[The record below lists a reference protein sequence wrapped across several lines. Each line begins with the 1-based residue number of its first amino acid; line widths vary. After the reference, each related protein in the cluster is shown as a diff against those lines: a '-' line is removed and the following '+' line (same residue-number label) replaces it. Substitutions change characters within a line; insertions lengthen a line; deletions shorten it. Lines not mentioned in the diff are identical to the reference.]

1 MQRRRLATLALL
13 AGLIVSLPGMLEAQG
28 GRYGKNYFPNLPVV
42 TQDGKEVQFYDDLI
56 KGKIVVISFIYTSC
70 PDICPLATA
79 RLAQI
84 EEKLGEM
91 VGRDIFFISMT
102 VDPENDSPARLKAFA
117 DAFHVGPGW
126 TFVTGKPADVRAINA
141 KLGDRSRNLS
151 DHRNEIVLGNDMTG
165 EWTRDNVLGD
175 LDRVILTIRS
185 MDPKWRNEART
196 VPHTDA
202 SNTGYSMAGGH
213 PGQSMY
219 KKICAPCHTIGV
231 GDRVG
236 PDLRGITAKR
246 DHDWLVSFI
255 MDPEKLRARND
266 PLAVALAAKYPGV
279 RMPRLGIPRKD
290 ATDLVAYLEAEN
302 DKLTK
307 AAEAEAAGAPKHD
320 HSHHGHHGQG
330 QQGQQQQDHQHHR
343 H

>member
-1 MQRRRLATLALL
+1 MYRRVAATLSLL
-13 AGLIVSLPGMLEAQG
+13 AGLSISLPGTLDAQG

-42 TQDGKEVQFYDDLI
+42 TQDGKEVRFYDDLI

-79 RLAQI
+79 RLAQV
-84 EEKLGEM
+84 EEKLGDI

-102 VDPENDSPARLKAFA
+102 VDPETDTPTRLKAFA

-126 TFVTGKPADVRAINA
+126 QFVTGKPEDVRAINA

-151 DHRNEIVLGNDMTG
+151 DHRNEIVLGNDATG

-175 LDRVILTIRS
+175 IDRVIMTIRA
-185 MDPKWRNEART
+185 MDPKWREQVRIA
-196 VPHTDA
+196 PHVDA
-202 SNTGYSMAGGH
+202 SNTGIHFGGH

-219 KKICAPCHTIGV
+219 KKVCAPCHTIGV
-231 GDRVG
+231 GDRIG
-236 PDLRGITAKR
+236 PDLRGITARR

-255 MDPEKLRARND
+255 MDPERLRARKD
-266 PLAVALAAKYPGV
+266 PLAVALATKYPGV

-302 DKLTK
+302 ARLT
-307 AAEAEAAGAPKHD
+307 AAAQAASPDQPHD
-320 HSHHGHHGQG
+320 HQNHQAPR
-330 QQGQQQQDHQHHR
+330 QPDHQHHR

>member
-1 MQRRRLATLALL
+1 MSRRLAAGLALL
-13 AGLIVSLPGMLEAQG
+13 AAAVASLPGTLEARG

-42 TQDGKEVQFYDDLI
+42 TQDGKEVRFYDDLI

-70 PDICPLATA
+70 PDICPLTTA
-79 RLAQI
+79 RLAQV

-102 VDPENDSPARLKAFA
+102 VDPETDTPARLKAFA
-117 DAFHVGPGW
+117 DAFHAGPGW
-126 TFVTGKPADVRAINA
+126 QFVTGKPADVRAINA

-151 DHRNEIVLGNDMTG
+151 DHRNEIVLGNDATG
-165 EWTRDNVLGD
+165 EWARDNVLGD
-175 LDRVILTIRS
+175 IDRVIMTIRA
-185 MDPKWRNEART
+185 MDPKWREQVRT
-196 VPHTDA
+196 ATHVDA
-202 SNTGYSMAGGH
+202 SNTGIHFGGH

-219 KKICAPCHTIGV
+219 KKVCAPCHTIGV

-236 PDLRGITAKR
+236 PDLRGITARR

-255 MDPEKLRARND
+255 MDPERLRARKD
-266 PLAVALAAKYPGV
+266 PLAVALATKYPGV

-302 DKLTK
+302 ARLT
-307 AAEAEAAGAPKHD
+307 AAAQAASPDQLHDHQNHGAP
-320 HSHHGHHGQG
+320 
-330 QQGQQQQDHQHHR
+330 QQDHQHHR